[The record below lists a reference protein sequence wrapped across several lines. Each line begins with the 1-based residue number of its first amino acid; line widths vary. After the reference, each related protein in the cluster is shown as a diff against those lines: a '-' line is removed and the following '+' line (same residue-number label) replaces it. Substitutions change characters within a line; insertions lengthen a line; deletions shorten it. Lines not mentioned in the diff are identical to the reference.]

1 MRETIIQF
9 GEGNFLRGF
18 VDDFIDILNRKGL
31 YDGSIVVVKPRP
43 ERKDS
48 AEQEPSA
55 FRKLTT
61 QHGVY
66 NLILRG
72 IENGQAVSRMR
83 EIHSISRT
91 IDPYQDVEAFL
102 RLARQ
107 KDLKFIISNTTE
119 AGIVFDENCKF
130 TDRPALSFPGKL
142 TQLLYA
148 RFESGLPGFILL
160 PCELIDNNADELK
173 NCVLQ
178 YAKLWELGDDFK
190 GWIEKENTFANTLV
204 DRIVTGY
211 PREDAEQL
219 WQSLGYEDQLLDT
232 AEPFGLWVIESP
244 RDLSGEL
251 PLPACG
257 LPVIFTDNQK
267 PYKQRKVRILNGAH
281 TSFVPAAFQLGY
293 DIVLDAMN
301 DPLVASFMHDTLHQ
315 EVIPTLTLPKD
326 DLLSFA
332 DAVTQRFRNP
342 FIKHALLSICLN
354 SVSKW
359 RARCMPS
366 LLIYQQQTGKLP
378 ERLTFSLAALISLY
392 RGGVLKD
399 GKLECL
405 REGEPYTLQD
415 DAAVL
420 SFFDENRNTPA
431 AELAEAFIGREDF
444 FGPDLKA
451 VPGLVGAVSAYL
463 AEIEADG
470 IRAVMEKHFA

>member
-160 PCELIDNNADELK
+160 PCDLIDNNADELK

-211 PREDAEQL
+211 PKEEAAAICRQIGWD
-219 WQSLGYEDQLLDT
+219 DQLIDT
-232 AEPFGLWVIESP
+232 AEPYHLWAIEGNFES
-244 RDLSGEL
+244 EL
-251 PLPACG
+251 PLKAAG
-257 LPVIFTDNQK
+257 LNVIWTKDIAPIK
-267 PYKQRKVRILNGAH
+267 KRKVRILNGAH
-281 TSFVPAAFQLGY
+281 TSMVFPALLYGLETVGECLEDETVSAFLKHYLFTYAVPLLHAYQSDTSSSVEEGKTAAH
-293 DIVLDAMN
+293 
-301 DPLVASFMHDTLHQ
+301 P
-315 EVIPTLTLPKD
+315 D
-326 DLLSFA
+326 DLAFA
-332 DAVTQRFRNP
+332 EAVLERFANP
-342 FIKHALLSICLN
+342 FIHHQLRSIALN
-354 SVSKW
+354 SISKFSV
-359 RARCMPS
+359 RV
-366 LLIYQQQTGKLP
+366 LP
-378 ERLTFSLAALISLY
+378 TAIDCRQKNGYFPKAAAFSLAALIRFYKTDKPQDDPAQIAFIREHSVEEIVQSSLWGASLEDMLEDVKTAY
-392 RGGVLKD
+392 D
-399 GKLECL
+399 MIAAGKLK
-405 REGEPYTLQD
+405 
-415 DAAVL
+415 
-420 SFFDENRNTPA
+420 
-431 AELAEAFIGREDF
+431 EAFIW
-444 FGPDLKA
+444 A
-451 VPGLVGAVSAYL
+451 
-463 AEIEADG
+463 
-470 IRAVMEKHFA
+470 MT